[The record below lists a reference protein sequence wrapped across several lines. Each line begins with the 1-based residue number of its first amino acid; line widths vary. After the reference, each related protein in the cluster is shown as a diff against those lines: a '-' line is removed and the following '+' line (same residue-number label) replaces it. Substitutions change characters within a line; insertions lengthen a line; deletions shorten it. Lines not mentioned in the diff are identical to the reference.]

1 MHWFKYYKTTDGKP
15 VNELASE
22 EPLSREEALKVIGEV
37 RSAYDRLIAD
47 PSRMASLG
55 LV

>member
-22 EPLSREEALKVIGEV
+22 EPLSRDEALRVIAEV
-37 RSAYDRLIAD
+37 RAAYDKLVGD
-47 PSRMASLG
+47 PGRMSSLG
-55 LV
+55 LI

>member
-22 EPLSREEALKVIGEV
+22 EPLSRDGALRIIEEV
-37 RSAYDRLIAD
+37 REAYDKLVND
-47 PSRMASLG
+47 PDRMSSLG
-55 LV
+55 IV

>member
-1 MHWFKYYKTTDGKP
+1 MHWFKFYKTTDGKP

-22 EPLSREEALKVIGEV
+22 EPLSRDEALKVIVEV
-37 RSAYDRLIAD
+37 RAAYNKLIAD
-47 PSRMASLG
+47 PSRMSSLG